1 MNKKYYLIA
10 TLLIT
15 AALSISAFSFAPVSR
30 QSESLSAPTPPD
42 IRQAHLYDLAQG
54 KALATASSIRQ
65 AHLYDLAQGKVVGIS
80 SSIGL
85 PHTYYLAQGKVVL
98 DSLNIRQAH
107 LYDLTH

>member
-54 KALATASSIRQ
+54 KSVLAASDIRQ
-65 AHLYDLAQGKVVGIS
+65 AHLYDLAQGKSVLAS
-80 SSIGL
+80 S
-85 PHTYYLAQGKVVL
+85 
-98 DSLNIRQAH
+98 DIRQAH